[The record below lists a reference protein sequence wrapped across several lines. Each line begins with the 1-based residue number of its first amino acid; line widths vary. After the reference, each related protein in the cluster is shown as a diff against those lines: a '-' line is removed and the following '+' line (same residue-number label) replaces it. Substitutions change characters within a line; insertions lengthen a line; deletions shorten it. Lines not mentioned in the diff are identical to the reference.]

1 MIQKLKK
8 PALIA
13 ISIGILAGIGYLAY
27 AISSQFSSIG
37 KQKSDYDPKAYFE
50 FTTSDFFTES
60 GEFGPGESKGINPVV
75 TSDSSVDAY
84 VVMRVAMPAI
94 DDSGLY
100 TINTGAD
107 WSKIES
113 SEVDGKWV
121 EVYLYGEALSPEAST
136 STLGNSVTMKDIS
149 RAEYGSLDDLNIEI
163 DAYAVGTDNEEME
176 DAWKDIKAH
185 LGCKDLSPEMQNW

>member
-8 PALIA
+8 PASIV
-13 ISIGILAGIGYLAY
+13 IIIGILAGMGILAF
-27 AISSQFSSIG
+27 AISSLFSSIG
-37 KQKSDYDPKAYFE
+37 NQTSNYDKKEYFE

-75 TSDSSVDAY
+75 TSNSSVDAY
-84 VVMRVAMPAI
+84 VVMRVTMPVI

-107 WSKIES
+107 WSQIES
-113 SEVDGKWV
+113 SEVDGEWV

-136 STLGNSVTMKDIS
+136 SALGSSVTMKDIS
-149 RAEYGSLDDLNIEI
+149 RAEYGSLDDLNIKI
-163 DAYAVGTDNEEME
+163 DAYAVGTDDEEME

-185 LGCKDLSPEMQNW
+185 FGL

>member
-8 PALIA
+8 PAFIA
-13 ISIGILAGIGYLAY
+13 ISIGIIAGIGYLAY

-37 KQKSDYDPKAYFE
+37 KQTSDYDQKVFFE

-84 VVMRVAMPAI
+84 VVMRAAMPVVG
-94 DDSGLY
+94 DSGLY
-100 TINTGAD
+100 TINAGAD
-107 WSKIES
+107 WSQIES
-113 SEVDGKWV
+113 SEVDDKWV
-121 EVYLYGEALSPEAST
+121 EVYLYGEALSPGSST
-136 STLGNSVTMKDIS
+136 SALGSTVTMKDIS
-149 RAEYGSLDDLNIEI
+149 RTEYGSLDDLNIEI
-163 DAYAVGTDNEEME
+163 DAYAVGTDDEEME

-185 LGCKDLSPEMQNW
+185 FGL